1 MKKTTGIHHMSAI
14 VGNPQENVDFYAG
27 VLGMRMVKKT
37 VNFDDPGTYHL
48 YFGDEVG
55 SPGSIITFFPW
66 PNAHQGRIGSGQ
78 VGITVYVVPEGSLSF
93 WEKRLET
100 FNINVEKTTRFGE
113 EYLDFLDPHGLHLEI
128 VARRSG
134 KNSQWT
140 FGGVPADKAIKGFG
154 GAVLLSSTPDQTMES
169 LSNVFGLVRVGEEGD
184 FVRFQSSADIGN
196 IIDVKKTV
204 VRKGSLGV
212 GTVHHI
218 AWRAKD
224 ADDHKEWREHIS
236 NFGYTVTPFTD
247 RQYFDAIYFREE
259 GGILYE
265 VATDPPGFSHDESLE
280 TMGTKLMLPPW
291 LEERRVQ
298 LETTL
303 LPAVPRILKEDQ

>member
-1 MKKTTGIHHMSAI
+1 MKKTAGIHHMSAI

-48 YFGDEVG
+48 YFGDDVG

-66 PNAHQGRIGSGQ
+66 PNAKQGRIGSGQ
-78 VGITVYVVPEGSLSF
+78 VGTTVYVVPEGTLPF
-93 WEKRLET
+93 WEKRFEL
-100 FNINVEKTTRFGE
+100 FNIQFEKTTRFGE
-113 EYLDFLDPHGLHLEI
+113 EYLEFLDPHGLHLEMI
-128 VARRSG
+128 ARKSG
-134 KNSQWT
+134 KNSNWT

-154 GAVLLSSTPDQTMES
+154 GAVLLSSEPDQTMVN
-169 LSNVFGLVRVGEEGD
+169 LSNVLGLVRVGEEGD

-204 VRKGSLGV
+204 VRKGSIGA

-224 ADDHKEWREHIS
+224 EDDHKEWREHIS
-236 NFGYTVTPFTD
+236 NYGYNVTPFTD

-259 GGILYE
+259 GGILHE
-265 VATDPPGFSHDESLE
+265 VATDPPGFAHDESLE
-280 TMGTKLMLPPW
+280 TMGTRLMLPAW
-291 LEERRVQ
+291 LEERRAQ
-298 LETTL
+298 LENTL